1 MPLDLSASYNI
12 AARYLADKLKLT
24 AFRGELNI
32 SKKHPVFMSQAF
44 ILAHLSHTSSV
55 PNLIASEPTLSTI
68 LIGIAIAFGFGAV
81 HALSPGHGKTLV
93 SAYFIGSQG
102 TAQQAVLLGLTITF
116 THTLSIFLLGAIAL
130 FASQYFLPE
139 QSYPVLSF
147 VSGLTIGIL
156 GLSLLRKR
164 LHSDSH
170 CHSHSHSHTHSPT
183 SFSSLVK
190 LGIAGGLIPCPSAL
204 VMLLSAVALHQISYG
219 LFLVGGFSL
228 GLASVLVIL
237 GVVAIY
243 ARQWLER
250 LPQTDQVL
258 QKLSILSAIVIMV
271 IGFGLTFVSI
281 TTSL

>member
-1 MPLDLSASYNI
+1 
-12 AARYLADKLKLT
+12 
-24 AFRGELNI
+24 
-32 SKKHPVFMSQAF
+32 MSQAC
-44 ILAHLSHTSSV
+44 ILAHLSHPSSV
-55 PNLIASEPTLSTI
+55 PNLITSEPTLSTV

-102 TAQQAVLLGLTITF
+102 TPQQAVLLGLTITF
-116 THTLSIFLLGAIAL
+116 THTLSIFLLGIIAL

-147 VSGLTIGIL
+147 VSGLTIGIV

-170 CHSHSHSHTHSPT
+170 CHSHAHAHSPT
-183 SFSSLVK
+183 SLSSLVK

-271 IGFGLTFVSI
+271 IGFGITVVSV

>member
-1 MPLDLSASYNI
+1 
-12 AARYLADKLKLT
+12 
-24 AFRGELNI
+24 
-32 SKKHPVFMSQAF
+32 MSQAC

-55 PNLIASEPTLSTI
+55 PNLITSEPTLSTV

-130 FASQYFLPE
+130 FASQYVLPE
-139 QSYPVLSF
+139 QSYPILSF

-170 CHSHSHSHTHSPT
+170 SHSHAHAHSPT
-183 SFSSLVK
+183 SLSSLVK

-271 IGFGLTFVSI
+271 IGFGITVVSV

>member
-1 MPLDLSASYNI
+1 
-12 AARYLADKLKLT
+12 
-24 AFRGELNI
+24 
-32 SKKHPVFMSQAF
+32 MSQAC

-55 PNLIASEPTLSTI
+55 PNLIASEPTLSTV

-102 TAQQAVLLGLTITF
+102 TPQQAVLLGLTITF

-139 QSYPVLSF
+139 QSYPILSF
-147 VSGLTIGIL
+147 VSGLTIGIV

-170 CHSHSHSHTHSPT
+170 CHSHAHAHSPT

-258 QKLSILSAIVIMV
+258 QKLSILSAIVIMI
-271 IGFGLTFVSI
+271 IGFGITVVSV

>member
-1 MPLDLSASYNI
+1 M
-12 AARYLADKLKLT
+12 
-24 AFRGELNI
+24 
-32 SKKHPVFMSQAF
+32 
-44 ILAHLSHTSSV
+44 
-55 PNLIASEPTLSTI
+55 
-68 LIGIAIAFGFGAV
+68 
-81 HALSPGHGKTLV
+81 
-93 SAYFIGSQG
+93 
-102 TAQQAVLLGLTITF
+102 
-116 THTLSIFLLGAIAL
+116 
-130 FASQYFLPE
+130 
-139 QSYPVLSF
+139 LSF

-170 CHSHSHSHTHSPT
+170 SHSHSHVHSPT
-183 SFSSLVK
+183 SLSSLVK

-228 GLASVLVIL
+228 GLASVLVSL

-271 IGFGLTFVSI
+271 IGFGLTFMSI
-281 TTSL
+281 TTS

>member
-1 MPLDLSASYNI
+1 
-12 AARYLADKLKLT
+12 
-24 AFRGELNI
+24 
-32 SKKHPVFMSQAF
+32 MSQAC

-55 PNLIASEPTLSTI
+55 PNLIASEPTLSTV

-139 QSYPVLSF
+139 QSYPILSF
-147 VSGLTIGIL
+147 VSGLTIGIV

-170 CHSHSHSHTHSPT
+170 CHSHAHAHSPT

-190 LGIAGGLIPCPSAL
+190 LGIAGGLMPCPSAL

-258 QKLSILSAIVIMV
+258 QKLSILSAIVIMI
-271 IGFGLTFVSI
+271 IGFGITVVSV

>member
-1 MPLDLSASYNI
+1 MSNLLLSESSLTYPLSCS
-12 AARYLADKLKLT
+12 
-24 AFRGELNI
+24 
-32 SKKHPVFMSQAF
+32 MSQACIF
-44 ILAHLSHTSSV
+44 AHLSHTSSV
-55 PNLIASEPTLSTI
+55 VPNLLTSEPTFSTI

-102 TAQQAVLLGLTITF
+102 TPQQAVLLGLTITF
-116 THTLSIFLLGAIAL
+116 THTLSIFLLGVIAL
-130 FASQYFLPE
+130 FASQYVVPE

-147 VSGLTIGIL
+147 VSGLTIGIV
-156 GLSLLRKR
+156 GLNLLRKR
-164 LHSDSH
+164 LHSHSH
-170 CHSHSHSHTHSPT
+170 AHSHSHTHAAT
-183 SFSSLVK
+183 SLSSLVK
-190 LGIAGGLIPCPSAL
+190 LGIAGGLMPCPSAL

-250 LPQTDQVL
+250 LPQTDQML
-258 QKLSILSAIVIMV
+258 QKLSIVSAIAIMV
-271 IGFGLTFVSI
+271 IGVGITFVSI

>member
-1 MPLDLSASYNI
+1 
-12 AARYLADKLKLT
+12 
-24 AFRGELNI
+24 
-32 SKKHPVFMSQAF
+32 MSQAC

-55 PNLIASEPTLSTI
+55 PNLITSEPTLSTV

-102 TAQQAVLLGLTITF
+102 TPQQAVLLGLTITF

-130 FASQYFLPE
+130 FASQYVLPE

-147 VSGLTIGIL
+147 VSGLTIGIV

-164 LHSDSH
+164 LHS
-170 CHSHSHSHTHSPT
+170 HSHPHSHTHAHSPT
-183 SFSSLVK
+183 SLSSLVK
-190 LGIAGGLIPCPSAL
+190 LGMAGGLIPCPSAL

-271 IGFGLTFVSI
+271 IGFGITVVSV

>member
-1 MPLDLSASYNI
+1 
-12 AARYLADKLKLT
+12 
-24 AFRGELNI
+24 
-32 SKKHPVFMSQAF
+32 MSQAC

-55 PNLIASEPTLSTI
+55 PNLIASEPTLSTV

-139 QSYPVLSF
+139 QSYPILSF
-147 VSGLTIGIL
+147 VSGLTIGIV

-170 CHSHSHSHTHSPT
+170 CHSHTHAHSPT
-183 SFSSLVK
+183 SLSSLVK

-258 QKLSILSAIVIMV
+258 QKLSILSAIVIMI
-271 IGFGLTFVSI
+271 IGFGITVVSV

>member
-1 MPLDLSASYNI
+1 
-12 AARYLADKLKLT
+12 
-24 AFRGELNI
+24 
-32 SKKHPVFMSQAF
+32 MSQAC

-55 PNLIASEPTLSTI
+55 PNLIASEPTLSTV
-68 LIGIAIAFGFGAV
+68 LVGIAIAFGFGAV

-164 LHSDSH
+164 LHSHS
-170 CHSHSHSHTHSPT
+170 HSHSHSHTHSPT
-183 SFSSLVK
+183 SLSSLVK

-271 IGFGLTFVSI
+271 IGFGITFVSI

>member
-1 MPLDLSASYNI
+1 
-12 AARYLADKLKLT
+12 
-24 AFRGELNI
+24 
-32 SKKHPVFMSQAF
+32 MSQACIF
-44 ILAHLSHTSSV
+44 AHLSHTSSV
-55 PNLIASEPTLSTI
+55 VPNLLTSEPTFSTI

-102 TAQQAVLLGLTITF
+102 TPQQAVLLGLTITF
-116 THTLSIFLLGAIAL
+116 THTLSIFLLGVIAL
-130 FASQYFLPE
+130 FASQYVVPE

-147 VSGLTIGIL
+147 VSGLTIGIV
-156 GLSLLRKR
+156 GLNLLRKR
-164 LHSDSH
+164 LHSHSH
-170 CHSHSHSHTHSPT
+170 AHSHSHTHAAT
-183 SFSSLVK
+183 SLSSLVK
-190 LGIAGGLIPCPSAL
+190 LGIAGGLMPCPSAL

-250 LPQTDQVL
+250 LPQTDQML
-258 QKLSILSAIVIMV
+258 QKLSIVSAIAIMV
-271 IGFGLTFVSI
+271 IGVGITFVSI

>member
-1 MPLDLSASYNI
+1 
-12 AARYLADKLKLT
+12 
-24 AFRGELNI
+24 
-32 SKKHPVFMSQAF
+32 MSQAC

-55 PNLIASEPTLSTI
+55 PNLIASEPTLSTV

-102 TAQQAVLLGLTITF
+102 TPQQAVLLGLTITF
-116 THTLSIFLLGAIAL
+116 THTLSIFLLGVIAL
-130 FASQYFLPE
+130 FASQYVLPE

-170 CHSHSHSHTHSPT
+170 CHSHAHAHSPT
-183 SFSSLVK
+183 SLSSLVK
-190 LGIAGGLIPCPSAL
+190 LGIAGGLMPCPSAL

-271 IGFGLTFVSI
+271 IGFGITVVSV

>member
-1 MPLDLSASYNI
+1 
-12 AARYLADKLKLT
+12 
-24 AFRGELNI
+24 
-32 SKKHPVFMSQAF
+32 MSQAC

-55 PNLIASEPTLSTI
+55 PNLIASEPTLSTV

-102 TAQQAVLLGLTITF
+102 TPQQAVLLGLTITF

-130 FASQYFLPE
+130 FASQYVLPE

-147 VSGLTIGIL
+147 VSGLTIGIV

-170 CHSHSHSHTHSPT
+170 CHSHAHAHSPT
-183 SFSSLVK
+183 SLSSLVK
-190 LGIAGGLIPCPSAL
+190 LGMAGGLIPCPSAL

-271 IGFGLTFVSI
+271 IGFGITVVSV

>member
-1 MPLDLSASYNI
+1 MP
-12 AARYLADKLKLT
+12 
-24 AFRGELNI
+24 
-32 SKKHPVFMSQAF
+32 QAC

-55 PNLIASEPTLSTI
+55 PNLIASEPTLSTV

-102 TAQQAVLLGLTITF
+102 TPQQAVLLGLTITF
-116 THTLSIFLLGAIAL
+116 SHTLSIFLLGAIAL
-130 FASQYFLPE
+130 FASQYVLPE

-147 VSGLTIGIL
+147 VNGLTIGIV

-164 LHSDSH
+164 LHS
-170 CHSHSHSHTHSPT
+170 HSHPHSHTHAHSPT
-183 SFSSLVK
+183 SLSSLVK

-271 IGFGLTFVSI
+271 IGFGITVVSV

>member
-1 MPLDLSASYNI
+1 
-12 AARYLADKLKLT
+12 
-24 AFRGELNI
+24 
-32 SKKHPVFMSQAF
+32 MSQAC

-55 PNLIASEPTLSTI
+55 PNLIASEPTLSTV

-139 QSYPVLSF
+139 QSYPILSF
-147 VSGLTIGIL
+147 VSGLTIGIV

-170 CHSHSHSHTHSPT
+170 CHSHAHAHSPT
-183 SFSSLVK
+183 SLSSLVK

-258 QKLSILSAIVIMV
+258 QKLSILSAIVIMI
-271 IGFGLTFVSI
+271 IGFGITVVSV

>member
-1 MPLDLSASYNI
+1 
-12 AARYLADKLKLT
+12 
-24 AFRGELNI
+24 
-32 SKKHPVFMSQAF
+32 MSQAC

-55 PNLIASEPTLSTI
+55 PNLIASEPTLSTV

-139 QSYPVLSF
+139 QSYPILSF
-147 VSGLTIGIL
+147 VSGLTIGIV

-170 CHSHSHSHTHSPT
+170 CHSHAHAHSPT
-183 SFSSLVK
+183 SLSSLVK

-271 IGFGLTFVSI
+271 IGFGITVVSV

>member
-1 MPLDLSASYNI
+1 
-12 AARYLADKLKLT
+12 
-24 AFRGELNI
+24 
-32 SKKHPVFMSQAF
+32 MSQAC

-55 PNLIASEPTLSTI
+55 PNLITSEPTLSTV

-130 FASQYFLPE
+130 FASQYVLPE

-164 LHSDSH
+164 LHS
-170 CHSHSHSHTHSPT
+170 HSHSHSHAHAHSPT
-183 SFSSLVK
+183 SLSSLVK

-271 IGFGLTFVSI
+271 IGFGITVVSV

>member
-1 MPLDLSASYNI
+1 
-12 AARYLADKLKLT
+12 
-24 AFRGELNI
+24 
-32 SKKHPVFMSQAF
+32 MSQAC

-55 PNLIASEPTLSTI
+55 PNLITSEPTLSTV

-147 VSGLTIGIL
+147 VSGLTIGIV

-170 CHSHSHSHTHSPT
+170 CHSHAHAHSPT
-183 SFSSLVK
+183 SLSSLVK
-190 LGIAGGLIPCPSAL
+190 LGIAGGLMPCPSAL

-219 LFLVGGFSL
+219 LFLVSGFSL

-271 IGFGLTFVSI
+271 IGFGITVVSV

>member
-1 MPLDLSASYNI
+1 
-12 AARYLADKLKLT
+12 
-24 AFRGELNI
+24 
-32 SKKHPVFMSQAF
+32 MSQAC

-55 PNLIASEPTLSTI
+55 PNLIASEPTLSKI

-139 QSYPVLSF
+139 QSYPILSF
-147 VSGLTIGIL
+147 VSGLTIGIV

-170 CHSHSHSHTHSPT
+170 CHSHAHAHSPT

-271 IGFGLTFVSI
+271 IGFGITVVSV

>member
-1 MPLDLSASYNI
+1 
-12 AARYLADKLKLT
+12 
-24 AFRGELNI
+24 
-32 SKKHPVFMSQAF
+32 MSQAC

-102 TAQQAVLLGLTITF
+102 TPQQAVLLGLTITF
-116 THTLSIFLLGAIAL
+116 SHTLSIFLLGAIAL
-130 FASQYFLPE
+130 FASQYVLPE

-164 LHSDSH
+164 LHSYS
-170 CHSHSHSHTHSPT
+170 HSHSHSHSHAHSPT
-183 SFSSLVK
+183 SLSSLVK

-271 IGFGLTFVSI
+271 IGFGITFVSV

>member
-1 MPLDLSASYNI
+1 
-12 AARYLADKLKLT
+12 
-24 AFRGELNI
+24 
-32 SKKHPVFMSQAF
+32 MSQAC

-55 PNLIASEPTLSTI
+55 PNLITSEPTLSTV

-130 FASQYFLPE
+130 FASQYVLPE
-139 QSYPVLSF
+139 QSYPILSF

-164 LHSDSH
+164 LHS
-170 CHSHSHSHTHSPT
+170 HSHSHSHAHAHSPT
-183 SFSSLVK
+183 SLSSLVK

-271 IGFGLTFVSI
+271 IGFGITVVSV

>member
-1 MPLDLSASYNI
+1 
-12 AARYLADKLKLT
+12 
-24 AFRGELNI
+24 
-32 SKKHPVFMSQAF
+32 MSQAC

-55 PNLIASEPTLSTI
+55 PNLIASEPTLSTV

-139 QSYPVLSF
+139 QSYPILSF
-147 VSGLTIGIL
+147 VSGLTIGIV

-170 CHSHSHSHTHSPT
+170 CHSHTHAHSPT

-190 LGIAGGLIPCPSAL
+190 LGIAGGLMPCPSAL

-258 QKLSILSAIVIMV
+258 QKLSILSAIVIMI
-271 IGFGLTFVSI
+271 IGFGITVVSV

>member
-1 MPLDLSASYNI
+1 
-12 AARYLADKLKLT
+12 
-24 AFRGELNI
+24 
-32 SKKHPVFMSQAF
+32 
-44 ILAHLSHTSSV
+44 V

-68 LIGIAIAFGFGAV
+68 IIGIAIAFGFGAV

-102 TAQQAVLLGLTITF
+102 TPQQAVLLGLTITF
-116 THTLSIFLLGAIAL
+116 THTLSIFILGVIAL
-130 FASQYFLPE
+130 FASQYVLPE
-139 QSYPVLSF
+139 QSYPVLSL
-147 VSGLTIGIL
+147 VSGLTIGIV

-164 LHSDSH
+164 LHSHSH
-170 CHSHSHSHTHSPT
+170 FHSHSHAHKPT
-183 SFSSLVK
+183 SLSSLVK

-237 GVVAIY
+237 GVIAIY

-271 IGFGLTFVSI
+271 IGIGITCVSI

>member
-1 MPLDLSASYNI
+1 
-12 AARYLADKLKLT
+12 
-24 AFRGELNI
+24 
-32 SKKHPVFMSQAF
+32 MSQAC
-44 ILAHLSHTSSV
+44 ILAHFNHTSFV
-55 PNLIASEPTLSTI
+55 PNLIVSEPTLSTI
-68 LIGIAIAFGFGAV
+68 VIGIAIAFGFGAV

-102 TAQQAVLLGLTITF
+102 TPQQAVLLGLTITF
-116 THTLSIFLLGAIAL
+116 THTLSIFLLGIIAL
-130 FASQYFLPE
+130 FASQYVLPE
-139 QSYPVLSF
+139 QSYPVLSL
-147 VSGLTIGIL
+147 VSGLTIGIV

-164 LHSDSH
+164 LHS
-170 CHSHSHSHTHSPT
+170 HSHSHSHSHAHKPT
-183 SFSSLVK
+183 SLSSLVK

-237 GVVAIY
+237 GVIAIY

-258 QKLSILSAIVIMV
+258 RKLSILSAIVIMV
-271 IGFGLTFVSI
+271 IGIGITCVSI

>member
-1 MPLDLSASYNI
+1 M
-12 AARYLADKLKLT
+12 
-24 AFRGELNI
+24 
-32 SKKHPVFMSQAF
+32 
-44 ILAHLSHTSSV
+44 
-55 PNLIASEPTLSTI
+55 PNLITSEPTLSTV

-102 TAQQAVLLGLTITF
+102 TPQQAVLLGLTITF

-130 FASQYFLPE
+130 FASQYVLPE

-147 VSGLTIGIL
+147 VSGLTIGIV

-164 LHSDSH
+164 LHS
-170 CHSHSHSHTHSPT
+170 HSHPHSHTHAHSPT
-183 SFSSLVK
+183 SLSSLVK

-271 IGFGLTFVSI
+271 IGFGITVVSV

>member
-1 MPLDLSASYNI
+1 
-12 AARYLADKLKLT
+12 
-24 AFRGELNI
+24 
-32 SKKHPVFMSQAF
+32 MSQAC

-55 PNLIASEPTLSTI
+55 PNLIASEPTLSTV

-139 QSYPVLSF
+139 QSYPILSF
-147 VSGLTIGIL
+147 VSGLTIGIV

-170 CHSHSHSHTHSPT
+170 CHSHAHAHSPT
-183 SFSSLVK
+183 SLSSLVK
-190 LGIAGGLIPCPSAL
+190 LGIAGGLMPCPSAL

-258 QKLSILSAIVIMV
+258 QKLSILSAIVIMI
-271 IGFGLTFVSI
+271 IGFGITVVSV

>member
-1 MPLDLSASYNI
+1 
-12 AARYLADKLKLT
+12 
-24 AFRGELNI
+24 
-32 SKKHPVFMSQAF
+32 MSQAC

-102 TAQQAVLLGLTITF
+102 TPQQAVLLGLTITF
-116 THTLSIFLLGAIAL
+116 SHTLSIFLLGAIAL
-130 FASQYFLPE
+130 FASQYVLPE

-147 VSGLTIGIL
+147 VSGLTIGIV

-164 LHSDSH
+164 LHS
-170 CHSHSHSHTHSPT
+170 HSHSHSHSHAHSPT
-183 SFSSLVK
+183 SLSSLVK

-271 IGFGLTFVSI
+271 IGFGITVVSV

>member
-1 MPLDLSASYNI
+1 
-12 AARYLADKLKLT
+12 
-24 AFRGELNI
+24 
-32 SKKHPVFMSQAF
+32 MSQAF

>member
-1 MPLDLSASYNI
+1 
-12 AARYLADKLKLT
+12 
-24 AFRGELNI
+24 
-32 SKKHPVFMSQAF
+32 MSQAC

-55 PNLIASEPTLSTI
+55 PNLIASEPTLSTV

-102 TAQQAVLLGLTITF
+102 TPQQAVLLGLTITF

-130 FASQYFLPE
+130 FASQYVLPE

-147 VSGLTIGIL
+147 VSGLTIGIV

-170 CHSHSHSHTHSPT
+170 CHSHAHAHSPT
-183 SFSSLVK
+183 SLSSLVK
-190 LGIAGGLIPCPSAL
+190 LGMAGGLIPCPSAL

-237 GVVAIY
+237 CVVAIY

-271 IGFGLTFVSI
+271 IGFGITVVSV

>member
-1 MPLDLSASYNI
+1 MHCPLDMV
-12 AARYLADKLKLT
+12 K
-24 AFRGELNI
+24 
-32 SKKHPVFMSQAF
+32 P
-44 ILAHLSHTSSV
+44 SSV
-55 PNLIASEPTLSTI
+55 PILLALKATTAGCFTRINDNLYPYAEYFPLGYNRAVCVSI
-68 LIGIAIAFGFGAV
+68 L
-81 HALSPGHGKTLV
+81 
-93 SAYFIGSQG
+93 
-102 TAQQAVLLGLTITF
+102 
-116 THTLSIFLLGAIAL
+116 
-130 FASQYFLPE
+130 LPE

-147 VSGLTIGIL
+147 VSGLTIGIV

-170 CHSHSHSHTHSPT
+170 CHSHAHAHSPT

-271 IGFGLTFVSI
+271 IGFGITVVSV

>member
-1 MPLDLSASYNI
+1 
-12 AARYLADKLKLT
+12 
-24 AFRGELNI
+24 
-32 SKKHPVFMSQAF
+32 MSQAC

-55 PNLIASEPTLSTI
+55 PNLITSEPTLSTV

-102 TAQQAVLLGLTITF
+102 TPQQAVLLGLTITF
-116 THTLSIFLLGAIAL
+116 THTLSIFLLGVIAL
-130 FASQYFLPE
+130 FASQYVLPE

-147 VSGLTIGIL
+147 VSGLTIGIV

-170 CHSHSHSHTHSPT
+170 CHSHAHAHSPT

-190 LGIAGGLIPCPSAL
+190 LGIAGGLMPCPSAL

-271 IGFGLTFVSI
+271 IGFGITVVSV

>member
-1 MPLDLSASYNI
+1 
-12 AARYLADKLKLT
+12 
-24 AFRGELNI
+24 
-32 SKKHPVFMSQAF
+32 MSQAC

-55 PNLIASEPTLSTI
+55 PNLIASEPTLSTV

-130 FASQYFLPE
+130 FASQYVLPE

-147 VSGLTIGIL
+147 VSGLTIGIV

-170 CHSHSHSHTHSPT
+170 CHSHTHAHSPT
-183 SFSSLVK
+183 SLSSLVK

-258 QKLSILSAIVIMV
+258 QKLSILSAIVIMI
-271 IGFGLTFVSI
+271 IGFGITVVSV

>member
-1 MPLDLSASYNI
+1 
-12 AARYLADKLKLT
+12 
-24 AFRGELNI
+24 
-32 SKKHPVFMSQAF
+32 MSQAC
-44 ILAHLSHTSSV
+44 ILAHFNHTSAV

-68 LIGIAIAFGFGAV
+68 IIGIAIAFGFGAV

-102 TAQQAVLLGLTITF
+102 TPQQAVLLGLTITF
-116 THTLSIFLLGAIAL
+116 THTLSIFILGVIAL
-130 FASQYFLPE
+130 FASQYVLPE
-139 QSYPVLSF
+139 QSYPVLSL
-147 VSGLTIGIL
+147 VSGLTIGIV

-164 LHSDSH
+164 LHSHSH
-170 CHSHSHSHTHSPT
+170 FHSHSHAHKPT
-183 SFSSLVK
+183 SLSSLVK

-237 GVVAIY
+237 GVIAIY

-271 IGFGLTFVSI
+271 IGIGITCVSI

>member
-1 MPLDLSASYNI
+1 
-12 AARYLADKLKLT
+12 
-24 AFRGELNI
+24 
-32 SKKHPVFMSQAF
+32 MSQPF
-44 ILAHLSHTSSV
+44 IFAHLHHTSWM
-55 PNLIASEPTLSTI
+55 PHLIASEPTLSTI

-102 TAQQAVLLGLTITF
+102 TPQQAVLLGLTITF

-170 CHSHSHSHTHSPT
+170 SHSHSHVHSPT
-183 SFSSLVK
+183 SLSSLVK

-228 GLASVLVIL
+228 GLASVLVSL

-271 IGFGLTFVSI
+271 IGFGLTFMSI
-281 TTSL
+281 TTS

>member
-1 MPLDLSASYNI
+1 
-12 AARYLADKLKLT
+12 
-24 AFRGELNI
+24 
-32 SKKHPVFMSQAF
+32 MSQAC

-55 PNLIASEPTLSTI
+55 PNLITSEPTLSTI

-139 QSYPVLSF
+139 QSYPILSF
-147 VSGLTIGIL
+147 VSGLTIGIV

-170 CHSHSHSHTHSPT
+170 CHSHAHAHSPT

-271 IGFGLTFVSI
+271 IGFGITVVSV

>member
-1 MPLDLSASYNI
+1 
-12 AARYLADKLKLT
+12 
-24 AFRGELNI
+24 
-32 SKKHPVFMSQAF
+32 MSQAC

-55 PNLIASEPTLSTI
+55 PNLITSEPTLSTV

-102 TAQQAVLLGLTITF
+102 TPQQAVLLGLTITF

-130 FASQYFLPE
+130 FASQYVLPE

-147 VSGLTIGIL
+147 VSGLTIGIV

-164 LHSDSH
+164 LHS
-170 CHSHSHSHTHSPT
+170 HSHPHSHTHAHSPT
-183 SFSSLVK
+183 SLSSLVK

-271 IGFGLTFVSI
+271 IGFGITVVSV